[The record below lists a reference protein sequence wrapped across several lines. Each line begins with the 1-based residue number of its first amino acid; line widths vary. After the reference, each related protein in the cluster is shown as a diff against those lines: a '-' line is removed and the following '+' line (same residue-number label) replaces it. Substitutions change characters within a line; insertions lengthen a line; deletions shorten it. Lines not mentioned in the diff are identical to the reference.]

1 MASEA
6 TYNSG
11 TFRERME
18 SEEKLLK
25 ERNFLRNYNLNFDS
39 YKKDINKI
47 FFERDEEE
55 TKRLNEIAQPKFIY
69 NNFPLILGIIFF
81 IFGILLVMSS
91 VDDNKGQQIVQQPEY
106 NTAPKVTY
114 MMQPKTYA
122 KPSKKK

>member
-6 TYNSG
+6 KYNDG
-11 TFRERME
+11 TFREKME

-25 ERNFLRNYNLNFDS
+25 ERNFLRNYNLNFES

-47 FFERDEEE
+47 FFDRDEDE
-55 TKRLNEIAQPKFIY
+55 TRKLNESAQPKFLY

-91 VDDNKGQQIVQQPEY
+91 IDDKDKGTQELIQPAY

-114 MMQPKTYA
+114 MMQPTYGKT
-122 KPSKKK
+122 KKK